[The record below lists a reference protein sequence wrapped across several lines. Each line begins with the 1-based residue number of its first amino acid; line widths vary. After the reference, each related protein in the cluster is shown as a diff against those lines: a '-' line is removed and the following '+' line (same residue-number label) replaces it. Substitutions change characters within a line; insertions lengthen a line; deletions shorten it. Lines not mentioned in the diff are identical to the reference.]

1 MMSKNDE
8 INIYLVRHGEA
19 GKSWDEDRDPGLSDK
34 GKEQSKKLVSEL
46 DDDFGLLNF
55 KAISSPLARA
65 QETAIPLQEKYGF
78 DIEIIKTF
86 AEIPS
91 PGIEMSQRSTWLK
104 EMFKVKVDD
113 LEDPQKE
120 WRNSIV
126 QSIQGMK
133 EDTIIFSHFMV
144 INCVVGWI
152 NNFDSLVGF
161 YPDNCSVTK
170 IINRNGKLEL
180 TQVGNELSTVV
191 Q

>member
-1 MMSKNDE
+1 MMTKNDE
-8 INIYLVRHGEA
+8 INIYLVRHGQA
-19 GKSWDEDRDPGLSDK
+19 GKSWDEDPDPGLSDK
-34 GKEQSKKLVSEL
+34 GKEQSKKLVAEL
-46 DDDFGLLNF
+46 DNDFIRLNF

-78 DIEIIKTF
+78 NIDINKTF

-91 PGIEMSQRSTWLK
+91 PGIELSQRSAWLK
-104 EMFKVKVDD
+104 EIFKVKVDA
-113 LEDPQKE
+113 LEDPQQE
-120 WRNSIV
+120 WRGAII
-126 QSIQGMK
+126 QSIQDIE

-152 NNFDSLVGF
+152 NNFDNLVGF

-170 IINRNGKLEL
+170 ILNKKSRLEL
-180 TQVGNELSTVV
+180 MQVGNELSTVI

>member
-1 MMSKNDE
+1 MSKNDE

-34 GKEQSKKLVSEL
+34 GKEQSRKLVSRL
-46 DDDFGLLNF
+46 NDDFALLNF

-65 QETAIPLQEKYGF
+65 QETAVPLQEKHGF
-78 DIEIIKTF
+78 DIEICKTF

-91 PGIEMSQRSTWLK
+91 PGIEMSQRSAWLK
-104 EMFKVKVDD
+104 EMFKVKVGD
-113 LEDPQKE
+113 LESPQQK
-120 WRNSIV
+120 WRSSIV
-126 QSIQGMK
+126 HSIQDLR

-152 NNFDSLVGF
+152 NNFDNLVGF
-161 YPDNCSVTK
+161 YPDNCSITK
-170 IINRNGKLEL
+170 ILNHNGKLEL

>member
-1 MMSKNDE
+1 MMTKNDE

-19 GKSWDEDRDPGLSDK
+19 GKSWDEDLDPGLSDK

-46 DDDFGLLNF
+46 DGDFRLLNF

-65 QETAIPLQEKYGF
+65 QETAIPLQEKHGF
-78 DIEIIKTF
+78 DIEIYKTF

-104 EMFKVKVDD
+104 EMFKVKIDD
-113 LEDPQKE
+113 LEDPQQK

-126 QSIQGMK
+126 QSIQGME

-180 TQVGNELSTVV
+180 TRVGNELSTVV